1 MQCSK
6 TVLGLESRAK
16 QLLVFLLDFARPF
29 IEKVSE
35 LFVNKALIMPRT
47 SSLLPLHFFGQLPFG
62 TLSFDQMSQHHQ
74 IAFFLF
80 VTMVKKIL
88 LGDFNR
94 MNLSHC
100 EIARV
105 NGSISS
111 QIFIFITGRSG
122 SRGRSD

>member
-1 MQCSK
+1 VQCSK

-47 SSLLPLHFFGQLPFG
+47 SSLPIHLFDQLPFG
-62 TLSFDQMSQHHQ
+62 RLSFDQMSQHHQ

-80 VTMVKKIL
+80 VTKVKKIL

-105 NGSISS
+105 NGSVSS
-111 QIFIFITGRSG
+111 QKK
-122 SRGRSD
+122 